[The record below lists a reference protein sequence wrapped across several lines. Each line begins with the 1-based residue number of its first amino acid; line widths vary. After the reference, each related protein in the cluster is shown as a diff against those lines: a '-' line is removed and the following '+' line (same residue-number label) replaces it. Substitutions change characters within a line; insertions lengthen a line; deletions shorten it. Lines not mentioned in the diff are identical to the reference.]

1 MTIGWQT
8 IQVEGKDVRA
18 YIGVPE
24 RQGPLPGIVV
34 AQHGTGVDAQMQDVV
49 HQLYKEGYVAAAPEF
64 FHRQPDYLKQP
75 AGAIGKVTC
84 EDKGILADIN
94 ATVAHLKTLPCKVGP
109 IGVVGFCM
117 GGRFS
122 YLAATAIKEL
132 KAAVMFYGAGIMKP
146 LGHDGPSPFDLTANI
161 ECPILSLSGTEDIN
175 STVEQM
181 KTIQA
186 ELTRLKKWNEFH
198 FYQDAP
204 HSFLNFADPRYRAR
218 PARAAWGEML
228 AFLEERMK
236 GGAPA

>member
-8 IQVEGKDVRA
+8 IQCEGKDMRV
-18 YIGVPE
+18 YMGVPE
-24 RQGPLPGIVV
+24 RQGRLPAVVV

-64 FHRQPDYLKQP
+64 FHRQPDYMKQTP
-75 AGAIGKVTC
+75 GAIGKVAY

-94 ATVAHLKTLPCKVGP
+94 ATIAHLKTLPCKVAP
-109 IGVVGFCM
+109 IGIVGFCM

-132 KAAVMFYGAGIMKP
+132 KCAVMFYGAGIMKAAP
-146 LGHDGPSPFDLTANI
+146 DGPTPFERTADI
-161 ECPILSLSGTEDIN
+161 QCPILSLSGTEDIN

-218 PARAAWGEML
+218 PARAAWGKML
-228 AFLEERMK
+228 AFLEEHMK